1 MSDLREILSFLDTL
15 RLNNNREWFNAHKEE
30 YRVVQARFDAIV
42 ERLIAELQV
51 LDPSLGTLSVRDCTY
66 RIYRD
71 TRFSPD
77 KTPYKTHM
85 SAYICPHGRKSGYA
99 GYYLHIEPIGDGLLG
114 RSIIASGAHCP
125 LPKFVQS
132 IREEILDNGAGFDQ
146 SVKRAEG
153 WRLDDTFALKRI
165 PRGFPVDSKWGDY
178 LRLKDFILEQ
188 DLDSDVL
195 DAREPVAVLREKF
208 AATVEFNH
216 LLNRAIEYA
225 FEEM

>member
-1 MSDLREILSFLDTL
+1 MSDLRKILSFLDAL

-30 YRVVQARFDAIV
+30 YRATQSLFDAIV
-42 ERLIAELQV
+42 ERLIAELQR
-51 LDPSLGTLSVRDCTY
+51 LDSSLGMLSVRDCTY

-99 GYYLHIEPIGDGLLG
+99 GYYLHIEPVGDGLIG

-125 LPKFVQS
+125 EPKSVQS
-132 IREEILDNGAGFDQ
+132 IREEILDNGAGFDLCVQ
-146 SVKRAEG
+146 GAEG
-153 WRLDDTFALKRI
+153 WLLDDTYALKRV
-165 PRGFPVDSKWGDY
+165 PRGFPADSKWSDY

-188 DLDSDVL
+188 DLQEDVL
-195 DAREPVAVLREKF
+195 DAADPVPVLGAKF
-208 AATVEFNH
+208 ASTVEFNRI
-216 LLNRAIEYA
+216 LNRAIEYA

>member
-1 MSDLREILSFLDTL
+1 MARNPFLLHTKYSRYYRLSSWQQGG
-15 RLNNNREWFNAHKEE
+15 R
-30 YRVVQARFDAIV
+30 
-42 ERLIAELQV
+42 
-51 LDPSLGTLSVRDCTY
+51 S
-66 RIYRD
+66 
-71 TRFSPD
+71 
-77 KTPYKTHM
+77 

-188 DLDSDVL
+188 DLD
-195 DAREPVAVLREKF
+195 PVTRGGPQ
-208 AATVEFNH
+208 
-216 LLNRAIEYA
+216 
-225 FEEM
+225 